1 MIYFNRQI
9 KLKLSLRKGKL
20 FRIEVRDPEEKERCH
35 PGRVIEGRKTVHS
48 VLNAGQAGYRK
59 T

>member
-1 MIYFNRQI
+1 MLYFNRQI

-20 FRIEVRDPEEKERCH
+20 SRIEARDPEEKERLH
-35 PGRVIEGRKTVHS
+35 SGRVIEGRKTVRPA
-48 VLNAGQAGYRK
+48 VNAGQAGYRK